1 MVLFRQRTVFVSVAL
16 VVIAAAVFY
25 AIVGAKYQSNMKLM
39 VRHGRAD
46 APLSAGE
53 NAPLDLTRM
62 AVTEE
67 ELNSEVEL
75 LRDREVLK
83 RVAEE
88 TGTGGRDWLHVFH
101 MNEGR
106 AAQIERAARRLASRL
121 KVSPIKRTN
130 LIDVGYSANDPQKA
144 QRVLACLSQIYLE
157 KHMAVHRPS
166 GESLFF
172 DRQKTESRQA
182 LEQAQQE
189 LVQFGLSHGVVSAPQ
204 QRDLALQRM
213 SELDSSA
220 RQTRIELAET
230 RRKVRELETQVA
242 NIPERAITQIRTA
255 DNAELLKTLQASL
268 LELQLKRIQLLTKFE
283 PNHRFVQ
290 EVEQQ
295 IAQAESA
302 IKMAESA
309 PIKDETTDKN
319 AHYEWAKLELERA
332 NVQLSALQARL
343 SAAEMQAAEYRKLT
357 AKLGEDS
364 ILQQDLV
371 NREKAAEDNYLL
383 YVKKQEQSRM
393 DDALDERGIVNV
405 VIAEQPAAP
414 GLPVTAAW
422 TVIAIGVV
430 AAGGAGAGAAL
441 AADYLDPGFRNP
453 DDVAAYLQMPVLASL
468 PLRTRRRLFA

>member
-1 MVLFRQRTVFVSVAL
+1 MVLFRQRAAFVGVAFL
-16 VVIAAAVFY
+16 VLTASVFY
-25 AIVGAKYQSNMKLM
+25 AIVGTRYQANMKVM
-39 VRHGRAD
+39 VRRGRAD
-46 APLSAGE
+46 APVSAGE

-83 RVAEE
+83 RVVEE
-88 TGTGGRDWLHVFH
+88 TGTGGRDWFHIFH

-106 AAQIERAARRLASRL
+106 GAQVERAARRLAGRL
-121 KVSPIKRTN
+121 KVFPIRRTN
-130 LIDVGYSANDPQKA
+130 LIDVSYASSDPQKA
-144 QRVLACLSQIYLE
+144 QRVLSCLSRIYLE
-157 KHMAVHRPS
+157 KHMSVHRPG
-166 GESLFF
+166 GESVFF
-172 DRQKTESRQA
+172 ERQKTESRRE
-182 LEQAQQE
+182 LEEAQQE
-189 LVQFGLSHGVVSAPQ
+189 LVQFGLSHGVVSAAQ
-204 QRDLALQRM
+204 QRDLAIQRM

-230 RRKVRELETQVA
+230 RQKVRELETQISNV
-242 NIPERAITQIRTA
+242 PERAITQVRTA
-255 DNAELLKTLQASL
+255 DNAELLKTLQASM

-283 PNHRFVQ
+283 PSHRLVR

-295 IAQAESA
+295 IEQAESA
-302 IKMAESA
+302 IKAAEST
-309 PIKDETTDKN
+309 PLKDETTDKN

-343 SAAEMQAAEYRKLT
+343 AAAQMQASEYRKLT

-371 NREKAAEDNYLL
+371 NRERAAEDNYLL

-422 TVIAIGVV
+422 TVVAIGVV
-430 AAGGAGAGAAL
+430 AAGGAGAGAAFV
-441 AADYLDPGFRNP
+441 ADYLDPGFRNP

-468 PLRTRRRLFA
+468 PSRARRRLSV

>member
-1 MVLFRQRTVFVSVAL
+1 
-16 VVIAAAVFY
+16 
-25 AIVGAKYQSNMKLM
+25 
-39 VRHGRAD
+39 
-46 APLSAGE
+46 
-53 NAPLDLTRM
+53 
-62 AVTEE
+62 
-67 ELNSEVEL
+67 
-75 LRDREVLK
+75 
-83 RVAEE
+83 
-88 TGTGGRDWLHVFH
+88 
-101 MNEGR
+101 
-106 AAQIERAARRLASRL
+106 
-121 KVSPIKRTN
+121 
-130 LIDVGYSANDPQKA
+130 
-144 QRVLACLSQIYLE
+144 
-157 KHMAVHRPS
+157 MAVHRPS

-441 AADYLDPGFRNP
+441 VADYLDPGFRNP